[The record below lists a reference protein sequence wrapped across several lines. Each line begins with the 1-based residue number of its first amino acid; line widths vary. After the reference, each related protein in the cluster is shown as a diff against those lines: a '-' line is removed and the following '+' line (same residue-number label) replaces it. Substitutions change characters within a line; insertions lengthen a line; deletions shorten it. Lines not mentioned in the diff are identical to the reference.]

1 MALKLSTAAVNW
13 LTNGVSLRELISNM
27 CMRIYS
33 SSAPTYADD
42 AVVGTLLC
50 EVTRA
55 SGALTAATLIG
66 LPQTGKVVFSE
77 HDDTETYII
86 NVTVDG
92 VGPTSYTFALGTYSG
107 GLHSLP
113 DLCNYFAAWLMQ
125 QVPQLIA
132 ISDGATTVWVSSR
145 IPEMEFTIADGG
157 GTGAGDTYTNEVIAH
172 SHVNTLRFGAPAI
185 GVISK
190 VVGDTWSGVNLAT
203 GVAGYFRLVR
213 WGDPGTLDSSYL
225 WPRIQGTIAPSG
237 SDMDMPNT
245 TLSVGVTL
253 TLTSGSFTLPKVA
266 S

>member
-1 MALKLSTAAVNW
+1 MAIKLSTAAVNW
-13 LTNGVSLRELISNM
+13 LAGGGSLRALVSNM

-66 LPQTGKVVFSE
+66 LPQTGKLVFSE
-77 HDDTETYII
+77 HDDTETYIT

-92 VGPTSYTFALGTYSG
+92 VGPTSYTFTVGT
-107 GLHSLP
+107 HSVGHTLA
-113 DLCNYFAAWLMQ
+113 DMCNYYAQWLMQ

-132 ISDGATTVWVSSR
+132 VSDGATTVWISSR
-145 IPEMEFTIADGG
+145 IPEFEFTIADGG
-157 GTGAGDTYTNEVIAH
+157 GTGAGDTYTNEVVAH
-172 SHVNTLRFGAPAI
+172 THVNTLRFAVPSA

-190 VVGDTWSGVNLAT
+190 VSGDTWSGVNLAD

-213 WGDPGTLDSSYL
+213 WGDPGTADSSYL
-225 WPRIQGTIAPSG
+225 YPRIQGTIAASG

-245 TLSVGVTL
+245 TLATGVTL
-253 TLTSGSFTLPKVA
+253 TLTSGQLTVPKVA
-266 S
+266 A